1 MPGQGSDLGIE
12 EETRL
17 MVQGDSG
24 QKFKAGVQGSVQ
36 GQEFGVIAQDKG
48 SGLALRSGLRQAFRS
63 GALGR
68 GSGQGPRQV
77 SARRSRQGFRPSFIA
92 GTQNES
98 SGQGLRIGAQTR
110 VSDQV
115 LRSEPRRSGHG
126 HGIRIWAQS
135 WGFRTGAGQVFRS
148 EFQVR
153 GSE

>member
-1 MPGQGSDLGIE
+1 MPGQGSDLRIE

-17 MVQGDSG
+17 MVQGGSG

-36 GQEFGVIAQDKG
+36 GQEFRVIGQDKG
-48 SGLALRSGLRQAFRS
+48 SGLALRSGLRQVFRS

-77 SARRSRQGFRPSFIA
+77 SARRSRQGFGSSFIA

-110 VSDQV
+110 VT
-115 LRSEPRRSGHG
+115 LRSVTMRPRICMDAS
-126 HGIRIWAQS
+126 
-135 WGFRTGAGQVFRS
+135 
-148 EFQVR
+148 
-153 GSE
+153 